1 MDSKQKFLASIARAA
16 LQGSAQQSSECG
28 QPEQTL
34 PRPALQQP
42 EGRSTPGVSPQH
54 EDTSDALKQTHGESA
69 TGLATG
75 LNQPASPDN
84 ENTSDPKP
92 GAISRP
98 ILEQLLKEQEARMVE
113 QFSSA
118 VGRLLD
124 DKIAELELKFEAML
138 ERKLQEKESSN
149 QVE

>member
-16 LQGSAQQSSECG
+16 LQGSAQQPGESG

-34 PRPALQQP
+34 PRPTLQPP
-42 EGRSTPGVSPQH
+42 EGRSTPGRSAQH
-54 EDTSDALKQTHGESA
+54 EDMSDALKQSHEESA

-75 LNQPASPDN
+75 INHPASPDN

-98 ILEQLLKEQEARMVE
+98 ILEQLLKEHEARMVE

-124 DKIAELELKFEAML
+124 NKIAELELKFEAML
-138 ERKLQEKESSN
+138 EQKLKDN
-149 QVE
+149 QVEQTLV